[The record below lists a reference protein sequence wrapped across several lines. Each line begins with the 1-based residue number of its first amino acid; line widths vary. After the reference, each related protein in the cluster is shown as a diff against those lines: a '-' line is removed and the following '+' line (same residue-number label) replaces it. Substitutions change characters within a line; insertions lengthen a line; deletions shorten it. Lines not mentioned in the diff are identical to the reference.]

1 MEVFGSD
8 LILGEFRLSDY
19 GMVLAS
25 FEYTGVSDDNLG
37 MMRNTIFG
45 RWQMK
50 LNKNDIIK
58 EGENIYTVFRT
69 LGSVVYVKQVFDVN
83 SSPAYELE
91 EVLKYYLKIEIMEK

>member
-1 MEVFGSD
+1 MAVPFNMQIIQIKKRKLVITMEVFGSD

-45 RWQMK
+45 R
-50 LNKNDIIK
+50 
-58 EGENIYTVFRT
+58 
-69 LGSVVYVKQVFDVN
+69 
-83 SSPAYELE
+83 
-91 EVLKYYLKIEIMEK
+91 